1 MLELVSVL
9 LLTLVVSVFVIW
21 MYRSLLS
28 WHRYAQSQVDTPRS
42 ASWMKL
48 ATQQGFMSFLLAPK
62 ERVKARKLSKS
73 KDGINAPW
81 GW

>member
-1 MLELVSVL
+1 MLALVSTFF
-9 LLTLVVSVFVIW
+9 LTLVTSIFVIW
-21 MYRSLLS
+21 MYRLLLS

-48 ATQQGFMSFLLAPK
+48 ATQQGFLLFLSGPGK
-62 ERVKARKLSKS
+62 QVKVAKLRSS
-73 KDGINAPW
+73 RNGIKTAW